1 VIFLRHLLAI
11 LLLPVMATMVIPAL
25 LLSGLKDPTQFFW
38 PPLRPLPLGLGI
50 ILIGLGL
57 TLLVATNL
65 LFIRVGQGTL
75 APWDPTQKMVARG
88 VYRHVRNPMIS
99 GVSFILLGEAMASGF
114 LPLFN
119 WFFIFVVANLIYIPW
134 LEEPG
139 LERRFGEAY
148 RVYKQHV
155 PRWIPRLW
163 PWQG

>member
-1 VIFLRHLLAI
+1 
-11 LLLPVMATMVIPAL
+11 
-25 LLSGLKDPTQFFW
+25 
-38 PPLRPLPLGLGI
+38 
-50 ILIGLGL
+50 L

>member
-1 VIFLRHLLAI
+1 MTFLRHLLAI
-11 LLLPVMATMVIPAL
+11 LLLPVMATLVIPAL
-25 LLSGLKDPTQFFW
+25 LLPRTREPTQFLW
-38 PPLRPLPLGLGI
+38 PSLRPLPLGAGV

-75 APWDPTQKMVARG
+75 APWDPTQKLVARG

-99 GVSFILLGEAMASGF
+99 GVSFILLGEAIASGF
-114 LPLFN
+114 LPLFS

-139 LERRFGEAY
+139 LERRFGESY

-155 PRWIPRLW
+155 PRWIPRLR